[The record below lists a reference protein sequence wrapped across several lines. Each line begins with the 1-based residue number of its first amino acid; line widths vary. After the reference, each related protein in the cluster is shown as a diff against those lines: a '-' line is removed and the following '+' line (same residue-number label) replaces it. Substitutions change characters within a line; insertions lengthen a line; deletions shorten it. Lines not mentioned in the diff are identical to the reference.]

1 MADEKQQMDALLDG
15 APMNQQTFGAI
26 SQIEMDMQLLTGVLQ
41 LMGDPDGSLAETM
54 AMVKTGQPLN
64 DDQRRAFSTMII
76 ENIDSNSGMT
86 EADRAIQ
93 KNDQFNQRA
102 QNTQV
107 NAIRNAEATR
117 MPDANMARPPMARPA
132 MIGE

>member
-1 MADEKQQMDALLDG
+1 MAEETIEQMDRLLEG
-15 APMNQQTFGAI
+15 QLRNEPGSAI
-26 SQIEMDMQLLTGVLQ
+26 SDNEMDMQLLTGVLQ

>member
-76 ENIDSNSGMT
+76 ENMDSNSGMT

>member
-64 DDQRRAFSTMII
+64 DDQRRALSTMII

>member
-117 MPDANMARPPMARPA
+117 MPDANMARPPMPRPA

>member
-117 MPDANMARPPMARPA
+117 MTDANMARPPMARPA